1 MKTNVCGRCGRQ
13 SVASTFCHDVPG
25 WKTCL
30 LPCYWLF
37 RVGRRAEQP
46 LGSPRK
52 IWGMAGSGE
61 GKVPNSLQISLL
73 AGRCAE
79 TNQPQTH
86 CSASKSSAP
95 VKRSLVRTKPRHWR
109 GFVVYAFLAVPLAGF
124 AADIGNESG
133 GDEPEQ
139 LALGGPIDGQWHVL
153 PEGIRGLDRRAFSQ

>member
-95 VKRSLVRTKPRHWR
+95 VKRSLVRTKPRQWR
-109 GFVVYAFLAVPLAGF
+109 GFVVSVFLAVPSTNVFVGLGPPF
-124 AADIGNESG
+124 SG
-133 GDEPEQ
+133 RQCGRTDSQ
-139 LALGGPIDGQWHVL
+139 FCC
-153 PEGIRGLDRRAFSQ
+153 RCRR

>member
-1 MKTNVCGRCGRQ
+1 MVECT
-13 SVASTFCHDVPG
+13 
-25 WKTCL
+25 L
-30 LPCYWLF
+30 LEI
-37 RVGRRAEQP
+37 RRTGDGTVGSNP
-46 LGSPRK
+46 TL
-52 IWGMAGSGE
+52 
-61 GKVPNSLQISLL
+61 
-73 AGRCAE
+73 
-79 TNQPQTH
+79 
-86 CSASKSSAP
+86 SASKSSAP